1 MSWVSVLLL
10 VHNVC
15 HVLLFGKCSY
25 VFAFAIWEC
34 YLFEYECYLFEYDF
48 FAENMPNIVFAF
60 G

>member
-1 MSWVSVLLL
+1 MFCFLEGAVM
-10 VHNVC
+10 
-15 HVLLFGKCSY
+15 Y
-25 VFAFAIWEC
+25 FAFAIWEC